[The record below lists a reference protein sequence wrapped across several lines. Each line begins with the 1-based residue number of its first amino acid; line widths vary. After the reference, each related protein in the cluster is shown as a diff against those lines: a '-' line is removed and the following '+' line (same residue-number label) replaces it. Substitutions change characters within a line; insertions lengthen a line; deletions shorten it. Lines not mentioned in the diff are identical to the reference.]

1 MKWIRITN
9 VENIPVRQGRAVKL
23 GGREL
28 AIFNLGGGFRTME
41 NRCPHRGG
49 PLADGIVAGEDVICP
64 LHNWRLSLDSGSVCQ
79 PKDRSECLVWA
90 KVSPWLDPVRSD
102 PRFEALLRQVGFQ
115 V

>member
-23 GGREL
+23 GGLEL
-28 AIFNLGGGFRTME
+28 AIFNLGGGFRAVE

-64 LHNWRLSLDSGSVCQ
+64 LHNWRISLDSGSVCQ
-79 PKDRSECLVWA
+79 PKDRTECRKTYPA
-90 KVSPWLDPVRSD
+90 KVVNGEVLVLLPGIEQ
-102 PRFEALLRQVGFQ
+102 EAAA
-115 V
+115 